1 MSTLA
6 RTAAVVSAPGVAT
19 AVSLPPS
26 LAVGDHLH
34 VTPSVMSTMQQLAVA
49 QHLHQQ
55 QQQQV
60 YIDDNNNNVN
70 NNNNGAGSTNDSRH

>member
-1 MSTLA
+1 M
-6 RTAAVVSAPGVAT
+6 VSAPGVAT

-60 YIDDNNNNVN
+60 YIDNNNNVN